1 MESLIHHGRNIKRLR
16 EMIGM
21 KQEVLAFELGAH
33 WSQKKISLL
42 EQKKE
47 VGEETIQEVAKAL
60 DVPSG
65 MIYQFSEEFVKYLF
79 CQTTNQ
85 PKEQELISHFVE
97 RWLKATEE
105 NQKLYVQLWR
115 TEKEKVKILKKS
127 LKLLKA
133 FHYNSIKG

>member
-21 KQEVLAFELGAH
+21 KQEVLAFELGAN

-65 MIYQFSEEFVKYLF
+65 MIYQFSEEFVRYLF
-79 CQTTNQ
+79 SN
-85 PKEQELISHFVE
+85 H
-97 RWLKATEE
+97 
-105 NQKLYVQLWR
+105 
-115 TEKEKVKILKKS
+115 
-127 LKLLKA
+127 
-133 FHYNSIKG
+133 

>member
-21 KQEVLAFELGAH
+21 KQEVLAFELGAN

-65 MIYQFSEEFVKYLF
+65 MIYQFSEEFVRYLF

-85 PKEQELISHFVE
+85 PK
-97 RWLKATEE
+97 
-105 NQKLYVQLWR
+105 
-115 TEKEKVKILKKS
+115 
-127 LKLLKA
+127 
-133 FHYNSIKG
+133 